1 MTETNSLS
9 LTNPPDAA
17 RLIFGL
23 RDTGYSFNTA
33 AADIIDNSIAANATE
48 VHIRIEMFED
58 GRKVVMLG
66 DNGDGMDE
74 VKLFGAMRYGAQARQ
89 NLASLGKFGLGLKTA
104 SSSVCLRFTVI
115 SREAPNGKLSKL
127 TWDLE
132 HVQRID
138 KWEMVQ
144 TEVSAD
150 EYDSFEEMC
159 GERGTLVV
167 WENCDRI
174 LSREYANPGGAY
186 EQAAIRKLQEKLIEH
201 AALIYYRFLDPHDKR
216 ERDVSIT
223 VNGAAVKAWNPFFTE
238 KSEQVLEPIAQRI
251 VMEREDGTEG
261 EATIKAWILPH
272 RDHLTEEEKNRAKIA
287 NHRQGFY
294 IHREGRLIQQ
304 GGWLG
309 VFGSLEPHMSLLRV
323 EFDFHHDLDEAFKV
337 DVKKS
342 RIHFDPALEDHLKK
356 QLTPIR
362 REAQNR
368 YRRKNKEDTANNE
381 INHSGANNNIAGTPA
396 TKKPG
401 ISSVDPNSGTGVVSN
416 NHGTGITIKSPVQN
430 NVDPKSIH
438 VEAVDDINSGELYEP
453 TLRSTGDSGH
463 IAAVRINK
471 HHDFYQ
477 KIYQRAA
484 RSGFAVQGMDLLLW
498 AFAVAEQNNTN
509 EDLDSVFEDL
519 RDEVSSNLKKLLR
532 NIELPDADELSN
544 DADDGYDD

>member
-1 MTETNSLS
+1 MTETTSLP

-17 RLIFGL
+17 RLIYGL

-33 AADIIDNSIAANATE
+33 AADVIDNSIAANAVE
-48 VHIRIEMFED
+48 VHIKIAMNED
-58 GRKVVMLG
+58 GRKVVTIG
-66 DNGDGMDE
+66 DNGDGMNE
-74 VKLFGAMRYGAQARQ
+74 KNLFGAMKYGAQARQ
-89 NLASLGKFGLGLKTA
+89 SLASLGKFGLGLKTA

-115 SREAPNGKLSKL
+115 SRDAADGSLAKL

-132 HVQRID
+132 HVQKAD
-138 KWEMVQ
+138 KWEMLQ

-150 EYDSFEEMC
+150 EYDTFEEMC

-174 LSREYANPGGAY
+174 LSKEYANPGGAH
-186 EQAAIRKLQEKLIEH
+186 EQAALNKLEHKLIEH
-201 AALIYYRFLDPHDKR
+201 ASLIYYRFLDKNDGR
-216 ERDVSIT
+216 ERDVTIT
-223 VNGAAVKAWNPFFTE
+223 VNGTAVDAWNPFFTE
-238 KSEQVLEPIAQRI
+238 KSDQVLETVAQKIEI
-251 VMEREDGTEG
+251 VREDGTDG
-261 EATIKAWILPH
+261 EATIKAWILPP
-272 RDHLTEEEKNRAKIA
+272 RSLLTKEEEDRAKIA

-309 VFGSLEPHMSLLRV
+309 VFGTLEPHMSLLRV
-323 EFDFHHDLDEAFKV
+323 EFDFNHELDEAFKV

-342 RIHFDPALEDHLKK
+342 RIHFDPALEAHLKER
-356 QLTPIR
+356 LTPVR

-381 INHSGANNNIAGTPA
+381 INHSGSNNNIAGTQS

-401 ISSVDPNSGTGVVSN
+401 VTSVDVDGGTGIVSN

-453 TLRSTGDSGH
+453 TLRSTGNSGH
-463 IAAVRINK
+463 VPAVRINK

-484 RSGFAVQGMDLLLW
+484 GGGFAVQGMDLLLW

-509 EDLDSVFEDL
+509 EDLDAVFEDL
-519 RDEVSSNLKKLLR
+519 RDEVSGNLKKLLR
-532 NIELPDADELSN
+532 NVEMPEADELDN
-544 DADDGYDD
+544 GTDNEDDD